1 MARLR
6 QQNPQNYVASGNINA
21 EFENVIRYLNSAE
34 LGEKTLGE
42 LLKVLFTED
51 GVWQGPIEFRNDSS
65 AGIQYRVGSYTD
77 TTTGWTTLATLDS
90 LRGASGS
97 DLGTVGAPI
106 IHTRQDTVATSAQT
120 VINYAHE
127 STDELLVYVNG
138 LLKRSGGSNDY
149 VSDATANTVTFNS
162 GLTAG
167 HVVTIYK
174 IRATAITGFT
184 RSDTVTTASQTVF
197 PFVHDEDTVLQ
208 VYKNGILQREGG
220 SNDYVTNAASDTVT
234 MTSSVPSGNTVT
246 IITVENTSANT
257 ITGLMTETNFTD
269 TATGKIPTSKLQIA
283 DGDIAQAKV
292 VGLVS
297 HIASAAKLTTSG
309 STPSAPATG
318 DLWLDTSQSP
328 NVLKFY
334 DGAQFL
340 QTSPESGLPTFST
353 SNAGQVVQVNGT
365 GTALQY
371 AAVDLSSRIATTQRG
386 AANGVA
392 SLDSSGRLPSAQLP
406 TSISSGSFYKIVSGS
421 VSNSAQVIQRIFKQ
435 RIQIDAIHVVC
446 SSGTGTVQ
454 IQVNGVNV
462 GQTVNVS
469 SSDNSV
475 TLSTPQEIDATS
487 ANKKIGF
494 NITNA
499 ASLNDLEVTFAF
511 SILSS

>member
-42 LLKVLFTED
+42 LLKVLFSED
-51 GVWQGPIEFRNDSS
+51 GVFQGPIEFRNDSS

-77 TTTGWTTLATLDS
+77 TSTGWTTLATLDS
-90 LRGASGS
+90 LRGAAGS

-120 VINYAHE
+120 VVNYAHE

-138 LLKRSGGSNDY
+138 ILKRSGGSNDY
-149 VSDATANTVTFNS
+149 VSNATANTVTFNS

-197 PFVHDEDTVLQ
+197 PFVHDDATVLQ
-208 VYKNGILQREGG
+208 VYKNGVLQREGG

-234 MTSSVPSGNTVT
+234 FTSAVPSGNTIS

-269 TATGKIPTSKLQIA
+269 TATGKIPFSKLQIA
-283 DGDIAQAKV
+283 DADIAQAKV
-292 VGLVS
+292 AGLVS
-297 HIASAAKLTTSG
+297 HISTAAKLTVSG
-309 STPSAPATG
+309 TTPSNPSAG
-318 DLWLDTSQSP
+318 DLFLDTSVSP
-328 NVLKFY
+328 NVLRFY
-334 DGAQFL
+334 DGTQFL

-365 GTALQY
+365 GTALVY
-371 AAVDLSSRIATTQRG
+371 AAIDLSSRIATTQRG

-392 SLDSSGRLPSAQLP
+392 SLDSTGRLPSSQLP
-406 TSISSGSFYKIVSGS
+406 TSISSGSFYKIVAGS
-421 VSNSAQVIQRIFKQ
+421 VSNGAQVIQRIFK
-435 RIQIDAIHVVC
+435 
-446 SSGTGTVQ
+446 
-454 IQVNGVNV
+454 
-462 GQTVNVS
+462 
-469 SSDNSV
+469 
-475 TLSTPQEIDATS
+475 L
-487 ANKKIGF
+487 
-494 NITNA
+494 
-499 ASLNDLEVTFAF
+499 
-511 SILSS
+511 

>member
-42 LLKVLFTED
+42 LLKVLFSED
-51 GVWQGPIEFRNDSS
+51 GVFQGPIEFRNDSS

-77 TTTGWTTLATLDS
+77 TSTGWTTLATLDS
-90 LRGASGS
+90 LRGAAGS

-120 VINYAHE
+120 VVNYAHE

-138 LLKRSGGSNDY
+138 ILKRSGGSNDY
-149 VSDATANTVTFNS
+149 VSNATANTVTFNS

-197 PFVHDEDTVLQ
+197 PFVHDDATVLQ
-208 VYKNGILQREGG
+208 VYKNGVLQREGG

-234 MTSSVPSGNTVT
+234 FTSAVPSGNTIS

-269 TATGKIPTSKLQIA
+269 TATGKIPFSKLQIA
-283 DGDIAQAKV
+283 DADIAQAKV
-292 VGLVS
+292 AGLVS
-297 HIASAAKLTTSG
+297 HISTAAKLTVSG
-309 STPSAPATG
+309 TTPSNPSAG
-318 DLWLDTSQSP
+318 DLFLDTSVSP
-328 NVLKFY
+328 NVLRFY
-334 DGAQFL
+334 DGTQFL

-365 GTALQY
+365 GTALVY
-371 AAVDLSSRIATTQRG
+371 AAIDLSSRIATTQRG

-392 SLDSSGRLPSAQLP
+392 SLDSTGRLPSSQQP
-406 TSISSGSFYKIVSGS
+406 TSISSGSFYKIVAGS
-421 VSNSAQVIQRIFKQ
+421 VSNGAQVIQRIFKQ
-435 RIQIDAIHVVC
+435 RIQIDAIHAVC

-462 GQTVNVS
+462 GSTVNVS
-469 SSDNSV
+469 SSDNNT

-499 ASLNDLEVTFAF
+499 SSLNDLEVTFAF

>member
-42 LLKVLFTED
+42 LLKVLFSED
-51 GVWQGPIEFRNDSS
+51 GVFQGPIEFRNDSS

-90 LRGASGS
+90 LRGAAGS

-106 IHTRQDTVATSAQT
+106 IHTRQDTVATSGQT
-120 VINYAHE
+120 VVNYAHD

-138 LLKRSGGSNDY
+138 ILKRSGGSNDY
-149 VSDATANTVTFNS
+149 VSNATANTVTFNS

-197 PFVHDEDTVLQ
+197 PFVHDDATVLQ
-208 VYKNGILQREGG
+208 VYKNGVLQREGG

-234 MTSSVPSGNTVT
+234 FTSAVPSGNTIS

-269 TATGKIPTSKLQIA
+269 TATGKIPFSKLQIA
-283 DGDIAQAKV
+283 DADIAQAKV
-292 VGLVS
+292 AGLVS
-297 HIASAAKLTTSG
+297 HISTAAKLTVSG
-309 STPSAPATG
+309 TTPSNPSAG
-318 DLWLDTSQSP
+318 DLFLDTSVSP
-328 NVLKFY
+328 NVLRFY
-334 DGAQFL
+334 DGTQFL

-365 GTALQY
+365 GTALVY
-371 AAVDLSSRIATTQRG
+371 AAIDLSSRIATTQRG

-392 SLDSSGRLPSAQLP
+392 SLDSTGSLPSSQLP

-421 VSNSAQVIQRIFKQ
+421 VSNGAQVIQRIFKQ

-462 GQTVNVS
+462 GSTVNVS
-469 SSDNSV
+469 SSDNNT

-499 ASLNDLEVTFAF
+499 SSLNDLEVTFAF